1 MTTASE
7 SETEMPRARLYTAQL
22 VVLVRPAIS
31 RRIRAVKNRSGLSQ
45 AEVIRRAID
54 LGLPKVEEET
64 ARQAAA
70 DAAVLAS

>member
-1 MTTASE
+1 MTTTE
-7 SETEMPRARLYTAQL
+7 GETDMTRARLYTAQL

-31 RRIRAVKNRSGLSQ
+31 RRIRAVKSRSGLSQ

-54 LGLPKVEEET
+54 LGLPQVEKET

-70 DAAVLAS
+70 DAEALAS